1 MKQKLLL
8 KTMLL
13 LFALIAGNSSA
24 WAQTTIWSENFD
36 GLEADATPTTPTNT
50 SYTGVT
56 YTCTNGVGTS
66 PGSTKIQNDNL
77 AGGASAPEMMVGKKG
92 SGTGAAGGK
101 FTVVIPLDKYE
112 GTLTL
117 TYYQNKQTLKVS
129 SPTAGVS
136 GGQSLK
142 PSEAGK
148 QTTTFTGIT
157 AAMTSI
163 TIEFEST
170 TTKNVRLDDIVLTGN
185 KASAVATPT
194 FDPAAGTYTSAQSVT
209 LACATDGASIYY
221 TTDGTTPTNAS
232 TEYTKAIDVYKTMTI
247 KAIAQKGDDYSPVAS
262 AAYTIVSFEH
272 AGTEADP
279 YSVADARTAIDN
291 NIGITGVYA
300 TGIVSEIV
308 TAYNSTYE
316 NISFNISKDGKTTS
330 DQLQAYRCKK
340 GDGGSD
346 PDVADIQVGDV
357 VIVKGDLTKY
367 GETYEFAQ
375 NNVLISLEHPTTPII
390 AATPTSLT
398 GFTYEVGNGP
408 SAAQNFSVSGSNLT
422 EDITLTPTTN
432 YEISLAEASGYA
444 SSLTIAPTAGTVDA
458 TTVYVRL
465 KAGLAEGAQD
475 GTISLESTGATKVKM
490 TLSGNV
496 TAPEAP
502 NFTWDLSKDETAT
515 ASEDELTWTSTYAS
529 MSIEKGSST
538 TNANNYYPGTSGK
551 TYSSTRFYTNEIL
564 TITPAAG
571 YQISSIVFTA
581 TSASYATALQNST
594 WTNATAVASD
604 KTVTV
609 TPTNGLSAISATIG
623 GTCGF
628 TEVKVYYDTTVPVTI
643 GADEWATYVT
653 PCALDF
659 TGLTA
664 YVVSAINANSVTLT
678 EVTSAP
684 AGTGVILNAAKGTY
698 KLDITDSPTAVGT
711 NELMTSRGA
720 NVAGE
725 ASGYDYYVLANKSA
739 GVGFYKLQNG
749 VTIPAGKC
757 FLAVANTS
765 APEFLG
771 FGGDDTTGIN
781 AVNGEGFTVNGEFYN
796 LNGQRV
802 AQPKKGL
809 YIVNGKKV
817 VIK

>member
-8 KTMLL
+8 KSMLL

-24 WAQTTIWSENFD
+24 WATTYKLTSVTSVSAGNKYVFVRNSHALSNTVSSSKLQTTGSYSTTGLSGSEAYVWTLETATDGFYLKNASLNSDQYLNNASSTNMSFGNKSSIWSIAFTD
-36 GLEADATPTTPTNT
+36 
-50 SYTGVT
+50 
-56 YTCTNGVGTS
+56 
-66 PGSTKIQNDNL
+66 
-77 AGGASAPEMMVGKKG
+77 
-92 SGTGAAGGK
+92 GAALISNKSNSDRFIGETSSGSNEYK
-101 FTVVIPLDKYE
+101 AYASSNLVSYGHDFTVYLLE
-112 GTLTL
+112 E
-117 TYYQNKQTLKVS
+117 
-129 SPTAGVS
+129 
-136 GGQSLK
+136 
-142 PSEAGK
+142 EA
-148 QTTTFTGIT
+148 
-157 AAMTSI
+157 AA
-163 TIEFEST
+163 
-170 TTKNVRLDDIVLTGN
+170 
-185 KASAVATPT
+185 AVATPT

-232 TEYTKAIDVYKTMTI
+232 TKYTKAIDVYKTMTI

-308 TAYNSTYE
+308 TAYSSDYK
-316 NISFNISKDGKTTS
+316 NISFNISADGLTTS
-330 DQLQAYRCKK
+330 DQLQAFRCKK

-432 YEISLAEASGYA
+432 YEISLAEASGYT
-444 SSLTIAPTAGTVDA
+444 SSLTIAPTAGTVAA

-581 TSASYATALQNST
+581 TSVSYATALQNST
-594 WTNATAVASD
+594 WTNATASVD
-604 KTVTV
+604 GTIVTV

-623 GTCGF
+623 ATCGF
-628 TEVKVYYDTTVPVTI
+628 TEVKVYYEPYTTVSVTI

-684 AGTGVILNAAKGTY
+684 TGTGVILNAAQGTY
-698 KLDITDSPTAVGT
+698 KLDITDSPAAVET
-711 NELMTSRGA
+711 NLLQISRGA

-771 FGGDDTTGIN
+771 FGGDDATGIN

-802 AQPKKGL
+802 AQPTKGL

>member
-1 MKQKLLL
+1 MWATTYKLTNVTSVSAGNKYVFVRNSRALSNTASSGKLQTTGSYSTTGLSGSEAYVWTLETATDGFYL
-8 KTMLL
+8 KNASLNSDQYLNNASSTNMS
-13 LFALIAGNSSA
+13 FGNKSSIWSIAFTDGVALISNNSNSNRFIGETSSGSNEYKA
-24 WAQTTIWSENFD
+24 YAASNLSSYGHDFSVYV
-36 GLEADATPTTPTNT
+36 LEEEAAT
-50 SYTGVT
+50 V
-56 YTCTNGVGTS
+56 
-66 PGSTKIQNDNL
+66 
-77 AGGASAPEMMVGKKG
+77 AAP
-92 SGTGAAGGK
+92 S
-101 FTVVIPLDKYE
+101 F
-112 GTLTL
+112 
-117 TYYQNKQTLKVS
+117 
-129 SPTAGVS
+129 SPT
-136 GGQSLK
+136 
-142 PSEAGK
+142 
-148 QTTTFTGIT
+148 
-157 AAMTSI
+157 
-163 TIEFEST
+163 
-170 TTKNVRLDDIVLTGN
+170 
-185 KASAVATPT
+185 
-194 FDPAAGTYTSAQSVT
+194 AGTYTSAQSVT

-221 TTDGTTPTNAS
+221 TSDGTTPTSAS
-232 TEYTKAIDVYKTMTI
+232 TKYTKAIDVYKTMTI
-247 KAIAQKGDDYSPVAS
+247 KAIAIKGSDAS
-262 AAYTIVSFEH
+262 TVVSATYTIVSFEH

-330 DQLQAYRCKK
+330 DQLQAYRCV
-340 GDGGSD
+340 GATGI
-346 PDVADIQVGDV
+346 DVSEVQVGDEV
-357 VIVKGDLTKY
+357 VISGNLKKHND
-367 GETYEFAQ
+367 TYEFDQ
-375 NNVLISLEHPTTPII
+375 NCELVSLAHSSEPII

-398 GFTYEVGNGP
+398 GFTYGLGNGP

-465 KAGLAEGAQD
+465 KAGLAKGAQE
-475 GTISLESTGATKVKM
+475 GTISLESTGATKVKLS
-490 TLSGNV
+490 LSGSV
-496 TAPEAP
+496 TTPVY
-502 NFTWDLSKDETAT
+502 TWDLSKATYDEITDEDVVT
-515 ASEDELTWTSTYAS
+515 WSSSYVTMTNSSKSGGTKASNYLGGD
-529 MSIEKGSST
+529 
-538 TNANNYYPGTSGK
+538 ANNRTS
-551 TYSSTRFYTNEIL
+551 SRFYAGNTL
-564 TITPAAG
+564 TITPASG
-571 YQISSIVFTA
+571 YIITSIEFTA
-581 TSASYATALQNST
+581 TSDSYASALQSST

-609 TPTNGLSAISATIG
+609 TPINGLSAISATIG

-628 TEVKVYYDTTVPVTI
+628 TEVKVYYEPYTTVSVTI

-698 KLDITDSPTAVGT
+698 KLDITDSPAAVGT

-771 FGGDDTTGIN
+771 FGGDDATGIN

>member
-1 MKQKLLL
+1 M
-8 KTMLL
+8 
-13 LFALIAGNSSA
+13 

-36 GLEADATPTTPTNT
+36 GLSADATPTTPTNT

-66 PGSTKIQNDNL
+66 SGSTKIQNDNL

-101 FTVVIPLDKYE
+101 FTVVIPLDNYE

-117 TYYQNKQTLKVS
+117 TYYQNAQTLNVS

-232 TEYTKAIDVYKTMTI
+232 TKYTKAIDVYKTMTI

-308 TAYNSTYE
+308 TAYSSDYK
-316 NISFNISKDGKTTS
+316 NISFNISADGLTTS

-422 EDITLTPTTN
+422 EGITLTPTTN

-465 KAGLAEGAQD
+465 KEGLAEGAQD
-475 GTISLESTGATKVKM
+475 GTISLESTGATKVKIS
-490 TLSGNV
+490 LSGSV

-502 NFTWDLSKDETAT
+502 NFTWNLSTNSYSA
-515 ASEDELTWTSTYAS
+515 ASEDQVTWSGIYAT
-529 MSIEKGSST
+529 MVVDKGSST
-538 TNANNYYPGTSGK
+538 TVANNYLGGDSNNRTS
-551 TYSSTRFYTNEIL
+551 SRFYANSIL
-564 TITPAAG
+564 TITPASG
-571 YQISSIVFTA
+571 YAITSIEFTA
-581 TSASYATALQNST
+581 TTTTYASALKNSS
-594 WTNATAVASD
+594 WTNATASVD
-604 KTVTV
+604 GTIVTV

-623 GTCGF
+623 ATCGF

-698 KLDITDSPTAVGT
+698 KLDITDSPAAVGT
-711 NELMTSRGA
+711 NLLQISNGA
-720 NVAGE
+720 NVGGGLH
-725 ASGYDYYVLANKSA
+725 GYDFYVLANKSN
-739 GVGFYKLQNG
+739 GVGFYKLKDD
-749 VTIPAGKC
+749 VIIPAGKC

-771 FGGDDTTGIN
+771 FGGDDATGIN

-802 AQPKKGL
+802 AQPTKGL

>member
-8 KTMLL
+8 KSMLL

-24 WAQTTIWSENFD
+24 WATTYKLTSVTSVSAGNKYVFVRNSHALSNTVSSSKLQTTDSYSTTGLSGSEAYVWTLETATDGFYLKNASLNSNQYLNNASSTNMSFGNKSSIWSIAFTD
-36 GLEADATPTTPTNT
+36 GVAKISNKSNSDRFIGET
-50 SYTGVT
+50 SSGSYEYKAYAKGNEST
-56 YTCTNGVGTS
+56 YGN
-66 PGSTKIQNDNL
+66 N
-77 AGGASAPEMMVGKKG
+77 
-92 SGTGAAGGK
+92 
-101 FTVVIPLDKYE
+101 FTVYVLE
-112 GTLTL
+112 E
-117 TYYQNKQTLKVS
+117 
-129 SPTAGVS
+129 
-136 GGQSLK
+136 
-142 PSEAGK
+142 EA
-148 QTTTFTGIT
+148 
-157 AAMTSI
+157 AA
-163 TIEFEST
+163 
-170 TTKNVRLDDIVLTGN
+170 
-185 KASAVATPT
+185 AVATPT
-194 FDPAAGTYTSAQSVT
+194 FSIAAGTYTSAQSVT

-232 TEYTKAIDVYKTMTI
+232 TKYTKAIDVYKTMTI

-308 TAYNSTYE
+308 TAYSSDYK
-316 NISFNISKDGKTTS
+316 NISFNISADGLTTS
-330 DQLQAYRCKK
+330 DQLQAFRCKK

-398 GFTYEVGNGP
+398 GFTYEVGDGP

-422 EDITLTPTTN
+422 KDITLTPTTN
-432 YEISLAEASGYA
+432 YEISLAEASGYT

-465 KAGLAEGAQD
+465 KEGLAEGAQD
-475 GTISLESTGATKVKM
+475 GTISLESTGATKVKLS
-490 TLSGNV
+490 LSGSV

-594 WTNATAVASD
+594 WTNAKADASD

-623 GTCGF
+623 ATCGF

-684 AGTGVILNAAKGTY
+684 AGAGVILNAAKGTY
-698 KLDITDSPTAVGT
+698 KLDITDSPAAVGT
-711 NELMTSRGA
+711 NLLQISNGA
-720 NVAGE
+720 NVGGGLH
-725 ASGYDYYVLANKSA
+725 GYDFYVLANKSN
-739 GVGFYKLQNG
+739 GVGFYKLKDD
-749 VTIPAGKC
+749 VIIPAGKC

-796 LNGQRV
+796 LAGQRV
-802 AQPKKGL
+802 AQPTKGL